1 MPDSYG
7 MAFGKSLA
15 NSAGSGLVSGGINQ
29 LFGSLTAKRDYKYWK
44 KRVDYENKLQKEW
57 FNMANE
63 YNSPAQQV
71 ARLKDAGLSPAL
83 MFGGSGAGASVGAS
97 SADMPSAPSG
107 GGASSSSL
115 NPSYDALASSVIK
128 LNSAKAREAESNSD
142 KTDAERDYQNW
153 MNNILAP
160 LLAEGKS
167 LENTGK
173 KYQNAI
179 DLINA
184 SYLEIE
190 KLSDL
195 GEQQIRIGE
204 MLATIDKLK
213 SDKELND
220 RERQQLDV
228 IAQEIRSRIK
238 VNESEAKLND
248 SKTRFTDMSTSQV
261 EANILSVLRDLDLKD
276 LDIAKTARQVMRM
289 YRNMPATDDT
299 SLFNTGGWLVNSFIS
314 AVTGNLTSDEDASQF
329 LRKRGEV
336 EKKLRKK
343 FGLDE

>member
-1 MPDSYG
+1 MPDSFG
-7 MAFGKSLA
+7 MAFGKSLS
-15 NSAGSGLVSGGINQ
+15 NTAGSGLVSGGINQ

-57 FNMANE
+57 FNMSNE

-97 SADMPSAPSG
+97 AADMPTAPSG
-107 GGASSSSL
+107 GGASSSSSL
-115 NPSYDALASSVIK
+115 NPSYDSLAASVIK
-128 LNSAKAREAESNSD
+128 LNSAKAREAESNSE

-153 MNNILAP
+153 MNNTLAP
-160 LLAEGKS
+160 LIAEGKS

-173 KYQNAI
+173 KYQNYM
-179 DLINA
+179 DFINSA
-184 SYLEIE
+184 YLEIE

-195 GEQQIRIGE
+195 GEQTVRIGE
-204 MLATIDKLK
+204 MLANIDKLK
-213 SDKELND
+213 SDKDLND
-220 RERQQLDV
+220 REREQLDV
-228 IAQEIRSRIK
+228 IADEIRSRIK
-238 VNESEAKLND
+238 VNESEVKLNN

-289 YRNMPATDDT
+289 YRNMPESDDT
-299 SLFNTGGWLVNSFIS
+299 SLFNTAGWLINSFIS
-314 AVTGNLTSDEDASQF
+314 TVTGNLTSDEDASKF
-329 LRKRGEV
+329 IRKRGEV

-343 FGLDE
+343 FGLD